1 MAPNHYIHESQF
13 GNEYQKEV
21 IILMEK
27 IYHTMRSVGVWNLVL
42 GILMIVSGIIAGILL
57 ILNGS
62 ILLKKK
68 SELMF

>member
-1 MAPNHYIHESQF
+1 
-13 GNEYQKEV
+13 
-21 IILMEK
+21 MEK
-27 IYHTMRSVGVWNLVL
+27 IYHTMKSVGVWNLVL

-68 SELMF
+68 SDLIF